1 MWWIFLGG
9 LPFSEGKQR
18 RNRSVGVGG
27 KGMEEAGRDGGRETV
42 LGMYWKKDLLGV
54 FFWSFHVWVCARE

>member
-1 MWWIFLGG
+1 
-9 LPFSEGKQR
+9 
-18 RNRSVGVGG
+18 
-27 KGMEEAGRDGGRETV
+27 MEEAGRDGGRETV